1 MMDYKFVPVTKAK
14 ADLLELIR
22 DIQANDTDV
31 TVTKNGVPV
40 AVILSMR
47 KLESLL
53 DTIEILSDE
62 RTMKAL
68 KRARQQARKGQWI
81 SYEEVFG

>member
-1 MMDYKFVPVTKAK
+1 MDYKFVPITKAK
-14 ADLLELIR
+14 ADLLDLIR

-40 AVILSMR
+40 AVILSIR